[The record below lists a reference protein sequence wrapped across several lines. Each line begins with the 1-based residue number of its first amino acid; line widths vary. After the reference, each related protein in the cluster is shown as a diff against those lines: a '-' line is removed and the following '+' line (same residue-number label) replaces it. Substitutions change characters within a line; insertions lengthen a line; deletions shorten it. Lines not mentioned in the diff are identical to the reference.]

1 VKVTTTVPPALIV
14 APVICEIRPAPGVW
28 SVTTA
33 VVDVVDAVATVV
45 VDVAG
50 TVVIVVGTVVIVVGT
65 VVVVF
70 GTVVVGLGVTAQED
84 CLPPAQLHSPL
95 RHSATMLFRHCRRS
109 LPWSPAQRA
118 FIAGRQRFT
127 VHLFLAASPVEARLA
142 SPSTIERR
150 SRDVM

>member
-1 VKVTTTVPPALIV
+1 
-14 APVICEIRPAPGVW
+14 
-28 SVTTA
+28 
-33 VVDVVDAVATVV
+33 
-45 VDVAG
+45 
-50 TVVIVVGTVVIVVGT
+50 VIVVGA

-84 CLPPAQLHSPL
+84 CLPPAQLHAPL

-142 SPSTIERR
+142 SPSTIDRR
-150 SRDVM
+150 SRDVMCSPPSGGAAIPPALAGGECLRVGRDGGDPH

>member
-1 VKVTTTVPPALIV
+1 EGV
-14 APVICEIRPAPGVW
+14 A
-28 SVTTA
+28 T
-33 VVDVVDAVATVV
+33 DVVGED
-45 VDVAG
+45 G
-50 TVVIVVGTVVIVVGT
+50 TVVMVVGTVVIVVGT

-118 FIAGRQRFT
+118 FIAGRQPFT
-127 VHLFLAASPVEARLA
+127 VHLFLAASPVQARFA
-142 SPSTIERR
+142 IPITIGRR